1 MHAVARRTLEPAAE
15 PVLLQEALLHLRETG
30 DGGANDAYIE
40 GLIVVARQACE
51 ERLQRTLI
59 TSTWRLT
66 MDAFPEEIQ
75 LLRPPIISVQS
86 VQYVDV
92 DGATQTLDTAE
103 YRVDLA
109 DAPGRITPAY
119 GLRWPV
125 ARDVIGAVQVNY
137 TAGYGAA
144 GSAVPRA
151 IRQWL
156 LLAVGDMYSH
166 RNLSSDK
173 PVVQHNFAD
182 ALLDPYRVWG

>member
-1 MHAVARRTLEPAAE
+1 M
-15 PVLLQEALLHLRETG
+15 
-30 DGGANDAYIE
+30 
-40 GLIVVARQACE
+40 
-51 ERLQRTLI
+51 
-59 TSTWRLT
+59 
-66 MDAFPEEIQ
+66 
-75 LLRPPIISVQS
+75 
-86 VQYVDV
+86 QYVDV